1 MKLLIVVAAS
11 LLLAGYSHGQGSYC
25 YDMLDSTQCR
35 VLKSLGLCTVMPD
48 RMEQY
53 CKETC
58 GMCGSSTETP
68 YTTEGYST
76 ETPHTDYST
85 DGPSTD
91 WGTATPSTDAS
102 TEGPSTFYPTDEP
115 SNVTTVA
122 PGNVTAPPPG
132 SCGKVLINEQ
142 RVIAGVRAKE
152 GRWPWQI
159 LLLMGGSPGCGGSII
174 GPRHVITAAH
184 CVEGYEDWP
193 AFFSIRVGEFD
204 RNTKSGHEAEY
215 QVKKVFR
222 HEDYNVPSPINNDI
236 ALLELEKPILF
247 NTYVQPICLPQADP
261 AVGTEC
267 YITGWGKMKHPGNMV
282 RYLQQAKMPVVSRD
296 VCNAKNEASIGIKVT
311 DAMIC
316 SGDGG
321 ESRRS
326 GCHGD
331 SGGPFVCN
339 IGGRWELHGAVSH
352 GSSRCAST
360 ESYTVFA
367 RVNHFKKWILENM
380 GA

>member
-1 MKLLIVVAAS
+1 
-11 LLLAGYSHGQGSYC
+11 
-25 YDMLDSTQCR
+25 
-35 VLKSLGLCTVMPD
+35 
-48 RMEQY
+48 
-53 CKETC
+53 
-58 GMCGSSTETP
+58 MCGTSTETP

-115 SNVTTVA
+115 GNVTTVA

-174 GPRHVITAAH
+174 GPKHVITAAH

-193 AFFSIRVGEFD
+193 TFFSIRVGEFD

-247 NTYVQPICLPQADP
+247 NKYVQPICLPQADP

-282 RYLQQAKMPVVSRD
+282 RYLQQAEMPVVD
-296 VCNAKNEASIGIKVT
+296 NKVCNKKNKASIGIPVT